1 MQLSELN
8 AHRHTAATRFGE
20 ISYLDLGA
28 GPTALFVHGIATNA
42 YLWRHV
48 MDALSGQRRCIA
60 IDLPLHG
67 QSPVTAEQ
75 DLSLAALAASLE
87 DFCDVLGLTAVDLVA
102 NDTGGAIAQIFA
114 ARHPHR
120 LATLTLT
127 NCDTV
132 DNLPPEAFKPM
143 VELAAAGNLAPS
155 AVAMFANLEAA
166 AKISF
171 ASGYEH
177 LDQIDRD
184 VIRSYLQPCFGTIE
198 RARQFERL
206 LVSLEVGDL
215 QAVMPQLRELP
226 YRRSWCGVPA
236 TRSSTSP
243 GPTGCGT
250 PSRALPAWSR
260 STVPGSSS
268 RRSGRWTS
276 CRTWNSTGP
285 RSRLLA
291 GKHRTR
297 PARSCGPVAGSR
309 RPRPGHLA
317 RPSRPP
323 LPC

>member
-75 DLSLAALAASLE
+75 DLSLAALAAGLD
-87 DFCDVLGLTAVDLVA
+87 DFCEVLGLTGIDLVA

-114 ARHPHR
+114 ARHPQR

-143 VELAAAGNLAPS
+143 VELAAAGTLAPS

-166 AKISF
+166 AQISF

-177 LDQIDRD
+177 LDRIDRD
-184 VIRSYLQPCFGTIE
+184 VIRSYLEPCFGTIE

-206 LVSLEVGDL
+206 LVSLDVGDL
-215 QAVMPQLRELP
+215 QAVMPRLGEL
-226 YRRSWCGVPA
+226 
-236 TRSSTSP
+236 
-243 GPTGCGT
+243 
-250 PSRALPAWSR
+250 
-260 STVPGSSS
+260 TVPTLVVWG
-268 RRSGRWTS
+268 
-276 CRTWNSTGP
+276 TGDAFFDVSWAYWLRDTIP
-285 RSRLLA
+285 GTTRVVTVDGARLFFPEE
-291 GKHRTR
+291 R
-297 PARSCGPVAGSR
+297 PMDLVPHLEQHWAAVAAARA
-309 RPRPGHLA
+309 
-317 RPSRPP
+317 
-323 LPC
+323 

>member
-8 AHRHTAATRFGE
+8 AHRHTAVTRFGE

-75 DLSLAALAASLE
+75 DLSLAALAAAID
-87 DFCDVLGLTAVDLVA
+87 DFCEVLGLTGIDLVA

-114 ARHPHR
+114 ARYPQR

-143 VELAAAGNLAPS
+143 IELAAAGNLAPS
-155 AVAMFANLEAA
+155 AAAMFADLEAA
-166 AKISF
+166 ARISF

-206 LVSLEVGDL
+206 LVALDVGDL
-215 QAVMPQLRELP
+215 HAVMPQLSEL
-226 YRRSWCGVPA
+226 
-236 TRSSTSP
+236 
-243 GPTGCGT
+243 
-250 PSRALPAWSR
+250 
-260 STVPGSSS
+260 TVPTLVVWG
-268 RRSGRWTS
+268 
-276 CRTWNSTGP
+276 TGDAFFDVSWAYWLRDTIP
-285 RSRLLA
+285 GTTRVVTVDGARLFFPEE
-291 GKHRTR
+291 R
-297 PARSCGPVAGSR
+297 PMDLVPHLEQHWAAVAAARA
-309 RPRPGHLA
+309 
-317 RPSRPP
+317 
-323 LPC
+323 

>member
-75 DLSLAALAASLE
+75 DLSLAALAAGLD
-87 DFCDVLGLTAVDLVA
+87 DFCEALGLTGMDLVA

-114 ARHPHR
+114 ARHPQR

-143 VELAAAGNLAPS
+143 VELAAAGDLAPS
-155 AVAMFANLEAA
+155 AVSMFANLEAA
-166 AKISF
+166 AQISF

-177 LDQIDRD
+177 LDRIDRD

-206 LVSLEVGDL
+206 LVSLDVGDL
-215 QAVMPQLRELP
+215 QAVMPQLGEL
-226 YRRSWCGVPA
+226 
-236 TRSSTSP
+236 
-243 GPTGCGT
+243 
-250 PSRALPAWSR
+250 
-260 STVPGSSS
+260 TVPTLVVWG
-268 RRSGRWTS
+268 
-276 CRTWNSTGP
+276 TGDAFFDVSWAYWLRDTIP
-285 RSRLLA
+285 GTTRVVTVDGARLFFPEE
-291 GKHRTR
+291 R
-297 PARSCGPVAGSR
+297 PMDLVPHLEQHWAAVAAARA
-309 RPRPGHLA
+309 
-317 RPSRPP
+317 
-323 LPC
+323 

>member
-8 AHRHTAATRFGE
+8 AHRHTAVTRFGE

-67 QSPVTAEQ
+67 RSPVTAEQ
-75 DLSLAALAASLE
+75 DLSLAALAAALD
-87 DFCDVLGLTAVDLVA
+87 DFCEVLGLTGVDLVA

-114 ARHPHR
+114 ARYPQR
-120 LATLTLT
+120 LASLTLT

-132 DNLPPEAFKPM
+132 DNLPPEAFRPM
-143 VELAAAGNLAPS
+143 IELAAAGNLAPS
-155 AVAMFANLEAA
+155 AAAMFADLEAA
-166 AKISF
+166 ARISF

-206 LVSLEVGDL
+206 LVALDVGDL
-215 QAVMPQLRELP
+215 QAVMPQLSEL
-226 YRRSWCGVPA
+226 
-236 TRSSTSP
+236 
-243 GPTGCGT
+243 
-250 PSRALPAWSR
+250 
-260 STVPGSSS
+260 TVPTLVVWG
-268 RRSGRWTS
+268 
-276 CRTWNSTGP
+276 TGDAFFDVSWAYWLRDTIP
-285 RSRLLA
+285 GTTRVVTVDGARLFFPEE
-291 GKHRTR
+291 R
-297 PARSCGPVAGSR
+297 PMDLVPHLEQHWAAVAAARA
-309 RPRPGHLA
+309 
-317 RPSRPP
+317 
-323 LPC
+323 

>member
-60 IDLPLHG
+60 IDLPMHG

-75 DLSLAALAASLE
+75 DLSLAALAAGLD
-87 DFCDVLGLTAVDLVA
+87 DFCEVLGLTGIDLVA

-114 ARHPHR
+114 ARHPQR

-127 NCDTV
+127 DCDTV
-132 DNLPPEAFKPM
+132 DNLPPEAFKPTI
-143 VELAAAGNLAPS
+143 ELAAAGNLAPS
-155 AVAMFANLEAA
+155 AVEMFANLEAA
-166 AKISF
+166 AQISF

-177 LDQIDRD
+177 LDRIDRD

-206 LVSLEVGDL
+206 LVSLDVGDL
-215 QAVMPQLRELP
+215 QAVMPQLREL
-226 YRRSWCGVPA
+226 
-236 TRSSTSP
+236 
-243 GPTGCGT
+243 
-250 PSRALPAWSR
+250 
-260 STVPGSSS
+260 TVPTLVVWG
-268 RRSGRWTS
+268 
-276 CRTWNSTGP
+276 TGDAFFDVSWAYWLRDTIP
-285 RSRLLA
+285 GTTRVVTVDGARLFFPEE
-291 GKHRTR
+291 R
-297 PARSCGPVAGSR
+297 PMDLVPHLEQHWAAVGAARA
-309 RPRPGHLA
+309 
-317 RPSRPP
+317 
-323 LPC
+323 

>member
-60 IDLPLHG
+60 IDLPMHG

-75 DLSLAALAASLE
+75 DLSLAALAAGLD
-87 DFCDVLGLTAVDLVA
+87 DFCEVLGLTGIDLVA

-114 ARHPHR
+114 ARHPQR
-120 LATLTLT
+120 LATLALT

-166 AKISF
+166 AQISF

-177 LDQIDRD
+177 LDRMDRD
-184 VIRSYLQPCFGTIE
+184 VTRSYLEPCFGTIE

-206 LVSLEVGDL
+206 LVSLDVGDL
-215 QAVMPQLRELP
+215 QAVMPQLRELIVP
-226 YRRSWCGVPA
+226 TLVVWGTGDAFFDVSWAYWLRDTIPGTTRVVTVEGARLFFPEERPMDLVPHLEQHWA
-236 TRSSTSP
+236 AVAAA
-243 GPTGCGT
+243 
-250 PSRALPAWSR
+250 RA
-260 STVPGSSS
+260 
-268 RRSGRWTS
+268 
-276 CRTWNSTGP
+276 
-285 RSRLLA
+285 
-291 GKHRTR
+291 
-297 PARSCGPVAGSR
+297 
-309 RPRPGHLA
+309 
-317 RPSRPP
+317 
-323 LPC
+323 

>member
-48 MDALSGQRRCIA
+48 MDALSGQRRCVA
-60 IDLPLHG
+60 IDLPMHG

-75 DLSLAALAASLE
+75 DLSLAALAAGLD
-87 DFCDVLGLTAVDLVA
+87 DFCEVLGLTGIDLVA

-114 ARHPHR
+114 ARHPQR

-155 AVAMFANLEAA
+155 AVAMFANVEAA
-166 AKISF
+166 AQISF

-177 LDQIDRD
+177 LDLIDRD

-206 LVSLEVGDL
+206 LVSLDVGDL
-215 QAVMPQLRELP
+215 QAVMPQLGEL
-226 YRRSWCGVPA
+226 
-236 TRSSTSP
+236 
-243 GPTGCGT
+243 
-250 PSRALPAWSR
+250 
-260 STVPGSSS
+260 TVPTLVVWG
-268 RRSGRWTS
+268 
-276 CRTWNSTGP
+276 TGDAFFDVSWAYWLRDTIP
-285 RSRLLA
+285 GTTRVITVDGARLFFPEE
-291 GKHRTR
+291 R
-297 PARSCGPVAGSR
+297 PMDLVPHLEQHWAAVAAARA
-309 RPRPGHLA
+309 
-317 RPSRPP
+317 
-323 LPC
+323 

>member
-8 AHRHTAATRFGE
+8 AHRHTAVTRFGE

-67 QSPVTAEQ
+67 RSPVTAEQ
-75 DLSLAALAASLE
+75 DLSLAALAAALD
-87 DFCDVLGLTAVDLVA
+87 DFCEVLGLTGIDLVA

-114 ARHPHR
+114 ARYPQR

-132 DNLPPEAFKPM
+132 DNLPPEAFRPM
-143 VELAAAGNLAPS
+143 IELAAAGNLAPS
-155 AVAMFANLEAA
+155 AAAMFADLEAA
-166 AKISF
+166 ARISF

-206 LVSLEVGDL
+206 LVALDVGDL
-215 QAVMPQLRELP
+215 QAVMPQLSEL
-226 YRRSWCGVPA
+226 
-236 TRSSTSP
+236 
-243 GPTGCGT
+243 
-250 PSRALPAWSR
+250 
-260 STVPGSSS
+260 TVPTLVVWG
-268 RRSGRWTS
+268 
-276 CRTWNSTGP
+276 TGDAFFDVSWAYWLRDTIP
-285 RSRLLA
+285 GTTRVVTVDGARLFFPEE
-291 GKHRTR
+291 R
-297 PARSCGPVAGSR
+297 PMDLVPHLEQHWAAVAAARA
-309 RPRPGHLA
+309 
-317 RPSRPP
+317 
-323 LPC
+323 

>member
-1 MQLSELN
+1 MQLSQLN

-75 DLSLAALAASLE
+75 DLSLAALAAGLD
-87 DFCDVLGLTAVDLVA
+87 DFCEVLGLTEIDLVA

-114 ARHPHR
+114 ARHPQR

-166 AKISF
+166 AQISF

-177 LDQIDRD
+177 LDRIDRD
-184 VIRSYLQPCFGTIE
+184 VIRSYLEPCFGTIE

-206 LVSLEVGDL
+206 LVSLDVGDL
-215 QAVMPQLRELP
+215 QAVMPQLGEL
-226 YRRSWCGVPA
+226 
-236 TRSSTSP
+236 
-243 GPTGCGT
+243 
-250 PSRALPAWSR
+250 
-260 STVPGSSS
+260 TVPTLVVWG
-268 RRSGRWTS
+268 
-276 CRTWNSTGP
+276 TGDAFFDVSWAYWLRDTIP
-285 RSRLLA
+285 GTTRVVTVDGARLFFPEE
-291 GKHRTR
+291 R
-297 PARSCGPVAGSR
+297 PTDLVPHLEQHWSAVAAARA
-309 RPRPGHLA
+309 
-317 RPSRPP
+317 
-323 LPC
+323 

>member
-75 DLSLAALAASLE
+75 DLSLAALAAGLD
-87 DFCDVLGLTAVDLVA
+87 DFCEVLGLTGIDLVA

-114 ARHPHR
+114 ARHPQR

-155 AVAMFANLEAA
+155 AVAMFANVEAA
-166 AKISF
+166 AQISF

-177 LDQIDRD
+177 LDRIDRD
-184 VIRSYLQPCFGTIE
+184 VIRSYLQPCFSTIE

-206 LVSLEVGDL
+206 LVSLDVGDL
-215 QAVMPQLRELP
+215 QAVVPQLGEL
-226 YRRSWCGVPA
+226 
-236 TRSSTSP
+236 
-243 GPTGCGT
+243 
-250 PSRALPAWSR
+250 
-260 STVPGSSS
+260 TVPTLVVWG
-268 RRSGRWTS
+268 
-276 CRTWNSTGP
+276 TGDAFFDVSWAYWLRDTIP
-285 RSRLLA
+285 GTTRVVTVDGARLFFPEE
-291 GKHRTR
+291 R
-297 PARSCGPVAGSR
+297 PMDLVPHLEQHWAAVAAARA
-309 RPRPGHLA
+309 
-317 RPSRPP
+317 
-323 LPC
+323 

>member
-75 DLSLAALAASLE
+75 DLSLAALAAGLD
-87 DFCDVLGLTAVDLVA
+87 DFCEVLGLTGIDLVA

-114 ARHPHR
+114 ARYPQR

-132 DNLPPEAFKPM
+132 DNLPPEAFKPI

-155 AVAMFANLEAA
+155 AVSMFANLEAA
-166 AKISF
+166 AQTSF

-177 LDQIDRD
+177 LDRIDRD

-206 LVSLEVGDL
+206 LVSLDVGDL
-215 QAVMPQLRELP
+215 QAVMPQLGEL
-226 YRRSWCGVPA
+226 
-236 TRSSTSP
+236 
-243 GPTGCGT
+243 
-250 PSRALPAWSR
+250 
-260 STVPGSSS
+260 TVPTLVVWG
-268 RRSGRWTS
+268 
-276 CRTWNSTGP
+276 TGDAFFDVSWAYWLRDTIP
-285 RSRLLA
+285 GTTRVVTVDGARLFFPEE
-291 GKHRTR
+291 R
-297 PARSCGPVAGSR
+297 PMDLVPHLEQHWAAVAAARA
-309 RPRPGHLA
+309 
-317 RPSRPP
+317 
-323 LPC
+323 